1 MSTAQ
6 ALLEL
11 QDLRISFGGQAV
23 VHGVNLSIQAGE
35 RVALVG
41 ESGSG
46 KSVTAL
52 SVLRLLE
59 SAQLSGQ
66 VLWQGQDLLKQTPA
80 AMQRI
85 RGDEIAMIFQEPMT
99 ALNPLMTVGQQISE
113 VLQLKKLL
121 LRREADARAV
131 QLLAETGID
140 DPERRFGAYPHQLS
154 GGQRQRA
161 MMAMALASEPK
172 LLLADEP
179 TTALDASL
187 RLQMLQLLSDL
198 QRKTG
203 MAVLLITHDLALV
216 RHFAD
221 RVAVMEKGHL
231 VEQGPLD
238 EVFARAQHPYTRR
251 LLLSRPDRQ
260 ALVSDEVN
268 PSTMAPILK
277 VAGLCIRYPMAM
289 PGVRGWFHKRH
300 FTAVHGANF
309 EMLPGRTLGVMGES
323 GSGKSSLAQAV
334 LGLIPY
340 EGVVSF
346 SGQTWQGRPAQDLP
360 LRRHVQV
367 VFQDPY
373 GSLSPRMTVGEIV
386 SEGLQL
392 HHPQA
397 QTAEVEQR
405 VWQALEDVGLSR
417 QAFPDLLNRYPH
429 AFSGGQRQRIALA
442 RALVVEPALLVLDE
456 PTSAL
461 DVTVQKQILELLQS
475 LQHKRGMAYLLI
487 THDVDVLR
495 AMAHQVM
502 VLQAGQVVE
511 NGPAQQVLTA
521 PEHPYTRSLVEAFP
535 HLPGGFEA
543 STAGVCNR
551 Q

>member
-1 MSTAQ
+1 MTAHQ
-6 ALLEL
+6 PLLEL
-11 QDLRISFGGQAV
+11 KDLRIAFGGQAV

-52 SVLRLLE
+52 SVLRLLD

-66 VLWQGQDLLKQTPA
+66 VLWQGQDLLQQTPA
-80 AMQRI
+80 QMQRI

-99 ALNPLMTVGQQISE
+99 ALNPLMTVGAQISE

-121 LRREADARAV
+121 AMRDADARAV
-131 QLLAETGID
+131 HLLSETGID

-187 RLQMLQLLSDL
+187 RLQMLQLLADL
-198 QRKTG
+198 QQKTG

-221 RVAVMEKGHL
+221 RVVVMEKGHL
-231 VEQGPLD
+231 VEQGALNA
-238 EVFARAQHPYTRR
+238 VFERPQHPYTRR
-251 LLLSRPDRQ
+251 LLSSQPSR
-260 ALVSDEVN
+260 
-268 PSTMAPILK
+268 
-277 VAGLCIRYPMAM
+277 AGLVAAPPLDTAPLLRVRQLQVRYPKAV
-289 PGVRGWFHKRH
+289 PGFKAWFQKHH
-300 FTAVHGANF
+300 FTALQGADF
-309 EMLPGRTLGVMGES
+309 SIAPGSTLGVMGES

-334 LGLIPY
+334 LGLIPFS
-340 EGVVSF
+340 GDLSF
-346 SGQTWQGRPAQDLP
+346 AGQTWQGQPSLDKA
-360 LRRHVQV
+360 LRRRVQV

-386 SEGLQL
+386 SEGLRL
-392 HHPQA
+392 HHPQWTPA
-397 QTAEVEQR
+397 QTEQR
-405 VWQALEDVGLSR
+405 VRAALAEVGLVGDGS
-417 QAFPDLLNRYPH
+417 ADLLGRYPH

-442 RALVVEPALLVLDE
+442 RALVVEPELLVLDE

-461 DVTVQKQILELLQS
+461 DVTVQQQILSLLQS
-475 LQHKRGMAYLLI
+475 LQQKHGMAYLLI

-495 AMAHQVM
+495 AMAHDVM
-502 VLQAGQVVE
+502 VLKSGQVVE
-511 NGPAQQVLTA
+511 QGRAEPLLSA
-521 PEHPYTRSLVEAFP
+521 PSHPYTQSLIQAF
-535 HLPGGFEA
+535 
-543 STAGVCNR
+543 S
-551 Q
+551 

>member
-1 MSTAQ
+1 MNTPQ

-11 QDLRISFGGQAV
+11 RDLRIAFGGQAV
-23 VHGVNLSIQAGE
+23 VHGVNLRIQAGE

-66 VLWQGQDLLKQTPA
+66 VLWQGQDLLRQTPA
-80 AMQRI
+80 EMQRI

-113 VLQLKKLL
+113 VLQLKKGLP
-121 LRREADARAV
+121 RREADARAV
-131 QLLAETGID
+131 HLLSETGID
-140 DPERRFGAYPHQLS
+140 DPQRRFGTYPHQLS

-187 RLQMLQLLSDL
+187 RLQMLQLLADL
-198 QRKTG
+198 QQKTG

-231 VEQGPLD
+231 VEQGALQQ
-238 EVFARAQHPYTRR
+238 VFSKPQHPYTQK
-251 LLLSRPDRQ
+251 LLDSRPSRDG
-260 ALVSDEVN
+260 L
-268 PSTMAPILK
+268 APASPTAAPLLEAK
-277 VAGLCIRYPMAM
+277 GLQVRYPMAV
-289 PGVRGWFHKRH
+289 PGFRGWFQKHH
-300 FTAVHGANF
+300 FTALHGAHF
-309 EMLPGRTLGVMGES
+309 SISPGTTLGIMGES

-334 LGLIPY
+334 LGLIPF
-340 EGVVSF
+340 EGELSF
-346 SGQTWQGRPAQDLP
+346 GGQTWHGVPGRDKA
-360 LRRHVQV
+360 LRQRVQV

-386 SEGLQL
+386 SEGLRL
-392 HHPQA
+392 HQPQMPEPDIETRVLA
-397 QTAEVEQR
+397 TLAE
-405 VWQALEDVGLSR
+405 VGLS
-417 QAFPDLLNRYPH
+417 AADFPDLLNRYPH

-442 RALVVEPALLVLDE
+442 RALVVDPALLVLDE

-461 DVTVQKQILELLQS
+461 DVTVQKQILKLLQM
-475 LQHKRGMAYLLI
+475 LQKSRDMAYLLI
-487 THDVDVLR
+487 THDIDVLR
-495 AMAHQVM
+495 AMAHSVI
-502 VLQAGQVVE
+502 VLQNGQMLE
-511 NGPAQQVLTA
+511 AGPAEQVLYR
-521 PEHPYTRSLVEAFP
+521 PVHDYTRSLLAAFP
-535 HLPGGFEA
+535 DA
-543 STAGVCNR
+543 
-551 Q
+551 

>member
-1 MSTAQ
+1 MSTPHV
-6 ALLEL
+6 LLEL
-11 QDLRISFGGQAV
+11 QDLNIAFSGQTV
-23 VHGVNLSIQAGE
+23 VHGVSLSIRAGE

-59 SAQLSGQ
+59 SAQLTGQ
-66 VLWQGQDLLKQTPA
+66 VLWQGHDLLQKTPDD
-80 AMQRI
+80 MQRI
-85 RGDEIAMIFQEPMT
+85 RGDEIAVIFQEPMT

-121 LRREADARAV
+121 ARRDADARAV
-131 QLLAETGID
+131 HLLSETGID
-140 DPERRFGAYPHQLS
+140 DPERRFRAYPHQLS

-187 RLQMLQLLSDL
+187 RLQMLQLLAEL
-198 QRKTG
+198 QKKTG

-221 RVAVMEKGHL
+221 RVAVMEKGRIVEEGHL
-231 VEQGPLD
+231 QA
-238 EVFARAQHPYTRR
+238 VFEKPRHPYTQR
-251 LLLSRPDRQ
+251 LLSSRPDRSGLVHKPNAQTPSIVQ
-260 ALVSDEVN
+260 AHQLQV
-268 PSTMAPILK
+268 
-277 VAGLCIRYPMAM
+277 RYPKAV
-289 PGVRGWFHKRH
+289 PGFKAWFQKHH
-300 FTAVHGANF
+300 FTALDGANF
-309 EMLPGRTLGVMGES
+309 SIPAGSTLGVMGES

-334 LGLIPY
+334 LGLIPFT
-340 EGVVSF
+340 GDLSF
-346 SGQTWQGRPAQDLP
+346 AGQTWQGRPATDKA
-360 LRRHVQV
+360 LRRRVQV

-386 SEGLQL
+386 SEGLRL
-392 HHPQA
+392 HHPQWNEA
-397 QTAEVEQR
+397 QTEQR
-405 VWQALEDVGLSR
+405 VREALTEVGLGGASLT
-417 QAFPDLLNRYPH
+417 DVLNRYPH

-442 RALVVEPALLVLDE
+442 RALVVEPDLLVLDE

-461 DVTVQKQILELLQS
+461 DVTVQKQILELLQE
-475 LQHKRGMAYLLI
+475 LQKKRGTAYLLI

-495 AMAHQVM
+495 AMAHHVV
-502 VLQAGQVVE
+502 VLRSASVVE
-511 NGPAQQVLTA
+511 QGSVEEVLGN
-521 PEHPYTRSLVEAFP
+521 PQHEYTRSLVHAFP
-535 HLPGGFEA
+535 DF
-543 STAGVCNR
+543 T
-551 Q
+551 

>member
-1 MSTAQ
+1 
-6 ALLEL
+6 LL
-11 QDLRISFGGQAV
+11 
-23 VHGVNLSIQAGE
+23 
-35 RVALVG
+35 
-41 ESGSG
+41 
-46 KSVTAL
+46 
-52 SVLRLLE
+52 
-59 SAQLSGQ
+59 
-66 VLWQGQDLLKQTPA
+66 
-80 AMQRI
+80 
-85 RGDEIAMIFQEPMT
+85 
-99 ALNPLMTVGQQISE
+99 SE
-113 VLQLKKLL
+113 T
-121 LRREADARAV
+121 E
-131 QLLAETGID
+131 ID

-216 RHFAD
+216 RHFAE

-238 EVFARAQHPYTRR
+238 EVFNHAQHPYTRR
-251 LLLSRPDRQ
+251 LLSSRPDRQ
-260 ALVSDEVN
+260 GLVSDETK
-268 PSTMAPILK
+268 PTTTAPLLK
-277 VAGLCIRYPMAM
+277 TAGLSIRYPMAV
-289 PGVRGWFHKRH
+289 PGVRGWFQKRH
-300 FTAVHGANF
+300 FTALHGANF
-309 EMLPGRTLGVMGES
+309 EVQPGRTLGVMGES

-334 LGLIPY
+334 LGLIPF
-340 EGVVSF
+340 EGEVSF
-346 SGQTWQGRPAQDLP
+346 AGQTWQGHPARDLA
-360 LRRHVQV
+360 LRRRVQV

-397 QTAEVEQR
+397 QAAEVERR
-405 VWQALEDVGLSR
+405 VWQALKEVGLSR
-417 QAFPDLLNRYPH
+417 EAFPDLLNRYPH

-442 RALVVEPALLVLDE
+442 RALVVEPELLVLDE

-461 DVTVQKQILELLQS
+461 DVTVQKQILELLQT
-475 LQHKRGMAYLLI
+475 LQKTRGMAYLLI

-495 AMAHQVM
+495 AMAHEVM

-511 NGPAQQVLTA
+511 SGSARQVLTQA
-521 PEHPYTRSLVEAFP
+521 KHAYTRTLLEAFTHTP
-535 HLPGGFEA
+535 WAVMA
-543 STAGVCNR
+543 SATKE
-551 Q
+551 

>member
-1 MSTAQ
+1 MSAPN

-11 QDLRISFGGQAV
+11 QDLRIAFAGQAV
-23 VHGVNLSIQAGE
+23 VQGVNLSIQAGG

-59 SAQLSGQ
+59 SAEISGH
-66 VLWQGQDLLKQTPA
+66 VLWQGQDLLAQTPA
-80 AMQRI
+80 QMQRI

-99 ALNPLMTVGQQISE
+99 ALNPLMTVGAQISE

-121 LRREADARAV
+121 TRRDGDARAV
-131 QLLAETGID
+131 HLLSETGID
-140 DPERRFGAYPHQLS
+140 EPVRRFGAYPHQLS

-187 RLQMLQLLSDL
+187 RLQMLQLLADL
-198 QRKTG
+198 QQKTG

-221 RVAVMEKGHL
+221 RVVVMEKGHV
-231 VEQGPLD
+231 VEQGELHA
-238 EVFARAQHPYTRR
+238 VFATPQHPYTQR
-251 LLLSRPDRQ
+251 LLSSHPSRDGLVGLSSPPRP
-260 ALVSDEVN
+260 
-268 PSTMAPILK
+268 PILQ
-277 VAGLCIRYPMAM
+277 VRQLQVRYPMAM
-289 PGVRGWFHKRH
+289 PGFKAWFKRH
-300 FTAVHGANF
+300 YFTALHGADF
-309 EMLPGRTLGVMGES
+309 SIAPGSTLGVMGES

-334 LGLIPY
+334 LGLIPFT
-340 EGVVSF
+340 GDLSF
-346 SGQTWQGRPAQDLP
+346 SGQSWQGRPFLDQA
-360 LRRHVQV
+360 LRRRVQV

-386 SEGLQL
+386 SEGLRL
-392 HHPQA
+392 HHPQWTHA
-397 QTAEVEQR
+397 QIEQR
-405 VWQALEDVGLSR
+405 VRAALAEVGLGGE
-417 QAFPDLLNRYPH
+417 AFTDVLSRYPH

-442 RALVVEPALLVLDE
+442 RALVVEPELLVLDE

-461 DVTVQKQILELLQS
+461 DVTVQQQILELLQA
-475 LQHKRGMAYLLI
+475 LQKKRGMAYLLI

-495 AMAHQVM
+495 AMAHQVL
-502 VLQAGQVVE
+502 VLKSGIVVE
-511 NGPAQQVLTA
+511 QGASDQVLGD
-521 PEHPYTRSLVEAFP
+521 PQHEYTRTLVQAFP
-535 HLPGGFEA
+535 NL
-543 STAGVCNR
+543 T
-551 Q
+551 

>member
-1 MSTAQ
+1 MTMPQ
-6 ALLEL
+6 TLLEL
-11 QDLRISFGGQAV
+11 RDLRIAFGGNAV
-23 VHGVNLSIQAGE
+23 VHGVNLSIRSGE

-59 SAQLSGQ
+59 SAELTGQ
-66 VLWQGQDLLKQTPA
+66 VLWEGLDLLQQTPA
-80 AMQRI
+80 QMQRL

-121 LRREADARAV
+121 PRRDADARAV
-131 QLLAETGID
+131 HLLSETGID
-140 DPERRFGAYPHQLS
+140 EPERRFGAYPHQLS

-187 RLQMLQLLSDL
+187 RLQMLQLLADL
-198 QRKTG
+198 QQKTG

-231 VEQGPLD
+231 VEQGDLKK
-238 EVFARAQHPYTRR
+238 VFSSPQHPYTQR
-251 LLLSRPDRQ
+251 LLNSRPNRD
-260 ALVSDEVN
+260 
-268 PSTMAPILK
+268 
-277 VAGLCIRYPMAM
+277 GLTHPKTSEPPLLEAKGLQVRYPMAR
-289 PGVRGWFHKRH
+289 PGLRGWFQKHH
-300 FTAVHGANF
+300 FTALQGADF
-309 EMLPGRTLGVMGES
+309 LISSGTTLGIMGES

-334 LGLIPY
+334 LGLIPFA
-340 EGVVSF
+340 GDLSF
-346 SGQTWQGRPAQDLP
+346 SGQTWQDSPARDKS
-360 LRRHVQV
+360 LRRRVQV

-386 SEGLQL
+386 AEGLRL
-392 HHPQA
+392 HHPHWTPVQI
-397 QTAEVEQR
+397 EQR
-405 VWQALEDVGLSR
+405 VRSALAEVGLVGEGF
-417 QAFPDLLNRYPH
+417 ADVLDRYPH

-442 RALVVEPALLVLDE
+442 RALVVEPSLLVLDE

-461 DVTVQKQILELLQS
+461 DVTVQKQILELLQN
-475 LQHKRGMAYLLI
+475 LQKTRGMAYLLI

-495 AMAHQVM
+495 AMAHQVL
-502 VLQAGQVVE
+502 VLKSGQVVE
-511 NGPAQQVLTA
+511 QGLAEQVLHT
-521 PEHPYTRSLVEAFP
+521 PQHVYTRSLVNAFP
-535 HLPGGFEA
+535 E
-543 STAGVCNR
+543 SV
-551 Q
+551 

>member
-1 MSTAQ
+1 MNTSK

-11 QDLRISFGGQAV
+11 KDLRIAFGGQAV
-23 VHGVNLSIQAGE
+23 VYGLNLSIQPGE

-59 SAQLSGQ
+59 SAELSGQ
-66 VLWQGQDLLKQTPA
+66 VLWQGQDLLQQTPTE
-80 AMQRI
+80 MQRI

-99 ALNPLMTVGQQISE
+99 ALNPLMTVGSQISE

-121 LRREADARAV
+121 HRRDADARAV
-131 QLLAETGID
+131 HLLSETGID

-187 RLQMLQLLSDL
+187 RLQMLQLLTDL

-231 VEQGPLD
+231 VEQGALTD
-238 EVFARAQHPYTRR
+238 VFSHPSHPYTQK
-251 LLLSRPDRQ
+251 LLDSRPSRDGLVQ
-260 ALVSDEVN
+260 APE
-268 PSTMAPILK
+268 I
-277 VAGLCIRYPMAM
+277 AGSLLEAKALQVRYPMAV
-289 PGVRGWFHKRH
+289 PGFRNWFRKHH
-300 FTAVHGANF
+300 FTALHGADF
-309 EMLPGRTLGVMGES
+309 SISPGTTLGVMGES

-334 LGLIPY
+334 LGLIPFDG
-340 EGVVSF
+340 ELSF
-346 SGQTWQGRPAQDLP
+346 GTQTWQSVPNLDKG
-360 LRRHVQV
+360 LRQRVQV

-386 SEGLQL
+386 SEGLRL
-392 HHPQA
+392 HQPQWSE
-397 QTAEVEQR
+397 AEIEVR
-405 VWQALEDVGLSR
+405 VVATLGEVGLSSTD
-417 QAFPDLLNRYPH
+417 FPDLLNRYPH

-442 RALVVEPALLVLDE
+442 RALVMEPQLLVLDE

-461 DVTVQKQILELLQS
+461 DVTVQKQILKLLQA
-475 LQHKRGMAYLLI
+475 LQKNRNMAYLLI
-487 THDVDVLR
+487 THDMDVLR

-502 VLQAGQVVE
+502 VLQAGQIVE
-511 NGPAQQVLTA
+511 AGLAQQVLHQ
-521 PEHPYTRSLVEAFP
+521 PGHDYTRRLLAAFP
-535 HLPGGFEA
+535 D
-543 STAGVCNR
+543 S
-551 Q
+551 

>member
-1 MSTAQ
+1 MSTPQ

-11 QDLRISFGGQAV
+11 QDLRIAFGGQAV

-80 AMQRI
+80 EMQRI

-121 LRREADARAV
+121 PRRDADARAV
-131 QLLAETGID
+131 HLLSETGID

-187 RLQMLQLLSDL
+187 RLQMLQLLADL
-198 QRKTG
+198 QQKTG

-216 RHFAD
+216 RHFAH

-238 EVFARAQHPYTRR
+238 EVFLHPKHPYTQK
-251 LLLSRPDRQ
+251 LLDSRPSRDGLVDLPSSEAPLLQ
-260 ALVSDEVN
+260 AV
-268 PSTMAPILK
+268 
-277 VAGLCIRYPMAM
+277 GLQVRYPMAM
-289 PGVRGWFHKRH
+289 SGFRNWFRKRH
-300 FTAVHGANF
+300 FTALHGADF
-309 EMLPGRTLGVMGES
+309 SISPGTTLGVMGES
-323 GSGKSSLAQAV
+323 GSGKSSLALAV
-334 LGLIPY
+334 LGLIPF
-340 EGVVSF
+340 EGELSF
-346 SGQTWQGRPAQDLP
+346 GAHTWKGVPRLDKA
-360 LRRHVQV
+360 LRQRVQV

-373 GSLSPRMTVGEIV
+373 GSLSPRMTVGEII
-386 SEGLQL
+386 SEGLRL
-392 HHPQA
+392 HQPHVSEA
-397 QTAEVEQR
+397 AIEVRVLATLAEV
-405 VWQALEDVGLSR
+405 GLTSTDY
-417 QAFPDLLNRYPH
+417 PDLLNRYPH

-442 RALVVEPALLVLDE
+442 RALVMEPQLLVLDE

-461 DVTVQKQILELLQS
+461 DVTVQKQILKLLQA
-475 LQHKRGMAYLLI
+475 LQKNRNMAYLLI
-487 THDVDVLR
+487 THDMDVLR

-502 VLQAGQVVE
+502 VLQAGQIVE
-511 NGPAQQVLTA
+511 AGPAEQVLH
-521 PEHPYTRSLVEAFP
+521 HPGHEYTRRLLAAFP
-535 HLPGGFEA
+535 DA
-543 STAGVCNR
+543 
-551 Q
+551 

>member
-1 MSTAQ
+1 MNKVTLDAP
-6 ALLEL
+6 LLEL
-11 QDLRISFGGQAV
+11 KDLRVAFAGQSV
-23 VHGVNLSIQAGE
+23 VHGVNLCIQAGE

-66 VLWQGQDLLKQTPA
+66 VLWQGRDLLQQPQA
-80 AMQRI
+80 EMQRI

-113 VLQLKKLL
+113 VLQLKKGQARRDADERSVHLL
-121 LRREADARAV
+121 S
-131 QLLAETGID
+131 ETGID
-140 DPERRFGAYPHQLS
+140 DPQRRFGAYPHQLS

-179 TTALDASL
+179 TTALDATL
-187 RLQMLQLLSDL
+187 RLQMLSLLSDL
-198 QRKTG
+198 QEKTG

-231 VEQGPLD
+231 VEQGALSA
-238 EVFARAQHPYTRR
+238 VFMQPQHAYTRK
-251 LLLSRPDRQ
+251 LLDSRPSRDGLVQ
-260 ALVSDEVN
+260 ADDTLKPRPLLEV
-268 PSTMAPILK
+268 K
-277 VAGLCIRYPMAM
+277 GLQVRYPMAA
-289 PGVRGWFHKRH
+289 PGFRGWFRQHH
-300 FTAVHGANF
+300 FTALYGADF
-309 EMLPGRTLGVMGES
+309 SIAPGTTLGVMGES

-334 LGLIPY
+334 LGLIPF
-340 EGVVSF
+340 EGVLSF
-346 SGQTWQGRPAQDLP
+346 EGQTWQNSPARDKA
-360 LRRHVQV
+360 LRQRVQV

-386 SEGLQL
+386 SEGLRL
-392 HHPQA
+392 HQPEA
-397 QTAEVEQR
+397 TEPVIEARILDTLAEV
-405 VWQALEDVGLSR
+405 GLNS
-417 QAFPDLLNRYPH
+417 ADFPDLLNRYPH

-442 RALVVEPALLVLDE
+442 RALVVNPDLLVLDE

-461 DVTVQKQILELLQS
+461 DVTVQKQILKLLQD
-475 LQHKRGMAYLLI
+475 LQTKHGMAYLVI
-487 THDVDVLR
+487 THDIDVLR
-495 AMAHQVM
+495 AMAHRVM
-502 VLQAGQVVE
+502 VLQTGQVVE
-511 NGPAQQVLTA
+511 AGSADQVLYQPRHA
-521 PEHPYTRSLVEAFP
+521 YTRSLLSAFP
-535 HLPGGFEA
+535 DE
-543 STAGVCNR
+543 
-551 Q
+551 

>member
-1 MSTAQ
+1 MSPPQ

-11 QDLRISFGGQAV
+11 RDLRIAFSGQAV

-59 SAQLSGQ
+59 SAELSGQ
-66 VLWQGQDLLKQTPA
+66 VLWQGQDLLQQTPA
-80 AMQRI
+80 EMQRI

-99 ALNPLMTVGQQISE
+99 ALNPLMTVGAQISE

-121 LRREADARAV
+121 SRRDADARAV
-131 QLLAETGID
+131 HLLSETGID

-187 RLQMLQLLSDL
+187 RLQMLQLLADL
-198 QRKTG
+198 QQKTG

-216 RHFAD
+216 RHFAHH
-221 RVAVMEKGHL
+221 VAVMEKGHL
-231 VEQGPLD
+231 VEQGDLHA
-238 EVFARAQHPYTRR
+238 VFEQPQHPYTQR
-251 LLLSRPDRQ
+251 LLSSRPSR
-260 ALVSDEVN
+260 AGLVDM
-268 PSTMAPILK
+268 PSTKTSLILQARQLQ
-277 VAGLCIRYPMAM
+277 VRYPKTV
-289 PGVRGWFHKRH
+289 PGFKAWFQKHQ
-300 FTAVHGANF
+300 FTALHGADF
-309 EMLPGRTLGVMGES
+309 SLSPGSTLGVMGES

-334 LGLIPY
+334 LGLIPFS
-340 EGVVSF
+340 GDLSF
-346 SGQTWQGRPAQDLP
+346 DGQTWQGSPTRDKA
-360 LRRHVQV
+360 LRQRVQV

-386 SEGLQL
+386 SEGLRL
-392 HHPQA
+392 HQPHLTPEE
-397 QTAEVEQR
+397 TEQR
-405 VWQALEDVGLSR
+405 VRAALAEVGLVGEGF
-417 QAFPDLLNRYPH
+417 ADVLNRYPH

-461 DVTVQKQILELLQS
+461 DVTVQKQILELLKT
-475 LQHKRGMAYLLI
+475 LQKKRGMAYLLI

-495 AMAHQVM
+495 AMAHQVL
-502 VLQAGQVVE
+502 VLKSGQVVE
-511 NGPAQQVLTA
+511 QGLTEQVLSD
-521 PEHPYTRSLVEAFP
+521 PQHPYTRSLVQAFT
-535 HLPGGFEA
+535 G
-543 STAGVCNR
+543 TT
-551 Q
+551 